1 MSWRRVAA
9 IYAALAVLAMWV
21 LAFEREAPPPEPSAG
36 AAPVAAQSLLGADA
50 SAVAAVRFTRHGET
64 VRAERADDRWR
75 AVGPRG
81 TTVSPDLIDAT
92 VATLTAGQPSEQLT
106 QRADDDLAAY
116 GLDAPSASVDVVL
129 RETPDRPITVL
140 IGARNPT
147 QTAVYARR
155 TDQPAIFLVGLN
167 LSYYIDLI
175 FEAAAG

>member
-1 MSWRRVAA
+1 VSWRRVAA
-9 IYAALAVLAMWV
+9 IYAALVLLAAWV
-21 LAFEREAPPPEPSAG
+21 LAFERDTPVPEPNDVPGPASAE
-36 AAPVAAQSLLGADA
+36 SLLGADA

-92 VATLTAGQPSEQLT
+92 VATLTAGQPSERLAPQ
-106 QRADDDLAAY
+106 AEDDLAAY
-116 GLDAPSASVDVVL
+116 GLDAPTTSVDVVL
-129 RETPDRPITVL
+129 RATPDRPITVL
-140 IGARNPT
+140 IGGRNPT

-167 LSYYIDLI
+167 VSYYIDLI